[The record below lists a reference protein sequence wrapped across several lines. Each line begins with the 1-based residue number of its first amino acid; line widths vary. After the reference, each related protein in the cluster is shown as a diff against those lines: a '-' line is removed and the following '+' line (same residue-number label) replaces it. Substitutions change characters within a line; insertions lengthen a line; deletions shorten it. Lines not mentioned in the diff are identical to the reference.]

1 MVRLILPVAATLL
14 VLIAVR
20 WSQPDALRV
29 DGFWSL
35 AAVAVVTALGSA
47 LTLGLS
53 RVAFSRAAPWIR
65 GFLSTAVAFVLLAA
79 FTGEPGPAAVVG
91 GILMALA
98 VLFSLLRG
106 GGGALRAEPFPPD
119 VLGVARLAARFVVPT
134 AWYLAAVQVVPGVQS
149 ADRWPGALLGGLVA
163 GGTLVAGTTLTL
175 TRPWHACV
183 TPVTVGGRVRAAY
196 GGIGH
201 VVGIGDPSTD
211 EHLRTM
217 GSGGVLAD
225 LSGMLPDPTPDTF
238 RRHLD
243 RLTPGLVR
251 AACAIETPR
260 RVLLASA
267 GYGDAVHLWDP
278 ETGLA
283 VDALAGH
290 LGPVNALCA
299 VPVGDTVL
307 LASGG
312 DDCRI
317 RIWEPET
324 GRQVRVVGR
333 QVRWVVRALCTVP
346 VDGRTLLAAGYADG
360 TIRLWDPVD
369 GRLVRHLGAQ
379 QGGVNAVCTVTVDGV
394 TRLASAAGDGT
405 VVLWDPDSGERLGS
419 FDDEAPRYA
428 LCAVGLDGEVLL
440 AAAGD
445 GIGVT
450 LWDPASGTRR
460 GSLGT
465 GSLLGLLRGST
476 GWIRSMC
483 QVGDGDDAFLML
495 AGYDRAVQKI
505 RLRPALRSLA
515 APEGAS

>member
-1 MVRLILPVAATLL
+1 MVRLILPVVATLL

-29 DGFWSL
+29 DGFWPL
-35 AAVAVVTALGSA
+35 VAVAVLTALGA
-47 LTLGLS
+47 AMTLGLS
-53 RVAFSRAAPWIR
+53 RIAFSRTAPWVR
-65 GFLSTAVAFVLLAA
+65 GFLATAVAFVLLAA

-91 GILMALA
+91 GILMTPA

-106 GGGALRAEPFPPD
+106 GGRALRAEPFPPD
-119 VLGVARLAARFVVPT
+119 ILGVARLAARFAVP
-134 AWYLAAVQVVPGVQS
+134 ASWYLAAVQLVPGVQS
-149 ADRWPGALLGGLVA
+149 AQRWPGVLLGGLVA
-163 GGTLVAGTTLTL
+163 VGTLVAGTTLAW
-175 TRPWHACV
+175 TRPWHGCV
-183 TPVTVGGRVRAAY
+183 TPLPVEGRVLAAY
-196 GGIGH
+196 GGLGH
-201 VVGIGDPSTD
+201 LVGIGDPGAG
-211 EHLRTM
+211 EQLRVM
-217 GSGGVLAD
+217 GSGGVLVD
-225 LSGMLPDPTPDTF
+225 LSGLLPEPTPDML

-251 AACAIETPR
+251 AVCAIETPR

-278 ETGLA
+278 ETGRA
-283 VDALAGH
+283 VHALAGH

-333 QVRWVVRALCTVP
+333 QVRWIVRALCTVL
-346 VDGRTLLAAGYADG
+346 VDGRVLLAAGYADG
-360 TIRLWDPVD
+360 TVRLWDPAD

-379 QGGVNAVCTVTVDGV
+379 RGGVNAVGAVTVGGA

-428 LCAVGLDGEVLL
+428 LCVVEMDGEVLL

-445 GIGVT
+445 GVGVT

-465 GSLLGLLRGST
+465 GSLLGLLAGST

-483 QVGDGDDAFLML
+483 QVGAGDDAFLML
-495 AGYDRAVQKI
+495 AGYDRAIEQI

>member
-29 DGFWSL
+29 DGFWPL

-91 GILMALA
+91 GILVTLA

-106 GGGALRAEPFPPD
+106 GGRALRAEPFPPD
-119 VLGVARLAARFVVPT
+119 VLGVARLAARFVVPA
-134 AWYLAAVQVVPGVQS
+134 AWYLAAVEVVPGVQS
-149 ADRWPGALLGGLVA
+149 AGRWPGALLGGLVA
-163 GGTLVAGTTLTL
+163 GGTLVAGTTLAW

-183 TPVTVGGRVRAAY
+183 TPVRVGGRERAAY

-201 VVGIGDPSTD
+201 LVGIGDPGAG

-225 LSGMLPDPTPDTF
+225 LSGLLPDQIPDGF

-243 RLTPGLVR
+243 RLTPGVVR

-260 RVLLASA
+260 RLLLASA
-267 GYGDAVHLWDP
+267 SYDAAVHLWDP
-278 ETGLA
+278 ETGQA
-283 VDALAGH
+283 VHALAGH
-290 LGPVNALCA
+290 LAPVNALCA

-324 GRQVRVVGR
+324 GRRVRVVGP
-333 QVRWVVRALCTVP
+333 QARWVVRALCTVP
-346 VDGRTLLAAGYADG
+346 VDGRILLAAGYADS
-360 TIRLWDPVD
+360 TVRLWDPVD

-379 QGGVNAVCTVTVDGV
+379 QGGVNAVCAVTVDGA

-405 VVLWDPDSGERLGS
+405 VVLWDPDSGERLDS

-428 LCAVGLDGEVLL
+428 LCTVEMDGEVLL

-465 GSLLGLLRGST
+465 GSLLGLLNGSA

-483 QVGDGDDAFLML
+483 QVGADDDAFLML
-495 AGYDRAVQKI
+495 AGYNRAVEQI